1 MARRR
6 SSPRAARGQTTVS
19 IVQIA
24 MLGLLLAGLL
34 LFRDKISLGAGNFF
48 GAMSAQPDLK
58 LPPEQPAQPEAKPA
72 PPPAQ

>member
-1 MARRR
+1 
-6 SSPRAARGQTTVS
+6 
-19 IVQIA
+19 

-58 LPPEQPAQPEAKPA
+58 LPPEQPAQQEAQPA
-72 PPPAQ
+72 PPAP